1 MNLWKGFQPARAL
14 PAVRPRE
21 GQPPQLCPG
30 GLQRQLRRARARGPR
45 SGRRA
50 RLAASDARPDGPDHG
65 RRARAQPGP
74 ANATRSLG
82 CLGEADSNH
91 TDRKAGDLK
100 ESLRKVFVRSCV
112 RSSQFIGR
120 SVKKNGWNH
129 EKGGANEFQ
138 CS

>member
-21 GQPPQLCPG
+21 EQPPALP
-30 GLQRQLRRARARGPR
+30 RRPSEAAQARAGEGPDRAGGPR
-45 SGRRA
+45 M
-50 RLAASDARPDGPDHG
+50 AASDASPDGPDHG